1 MRLPRAPRAHSA
13 RVVPRRAAHPR
24 VGRPRSRRAAGVLA
38 LAALLTAPAAAA
50 HRAAAQESPAAAAPA
65 GERRHVAGRV
75 VRPGGDSVVAAPG
88 TWVTIH
94 RVGPDGAGPL
104 DSARTDAAGRY
115 AFDYRTSG
123 SERAVYFVSASYG
136 GIAYFSPPLTAR
148 SVTGDD
154 AEITVFDTTS
164 AAVPVTIRGRHLIVF
179 APRAGAGADG
189 RREVLEVYELSN
201 DSTVTGVS
209 GPAGAPLGS
218 SRPTW
223 AAVVPAGA
231 GDFRM
236 QQGDVAP
243 DAARLADG
251 RVEVYAPLAPG
262 LKQVSFSYTLP
273 PERFPLR
280 VPLERPTSVFE
291 VLLEG
296 QAGEVG
302 GARLREVSP
311 VAQEGR
317 NFRRFLAQDAPAS
330 AVATVSF
337 PKVALAT
344 TRSLYLAVVVT
355 LAGAAM
361 LLALARAAGRSR
373 RPALGAAG
381 PIFAPAGAPA
391 AAAAPA
397 AADPERLA
405 REIASLD
412 AAFARQR
419 GAGDEA
425 RAAYQA
431 RRDALKREL
440 TAALAV
446 RAERG

>member
-1 MRLPRAPRAHSA
+1 VA
-13 RVVPRRAAHPR
+13 
-24 VGRPRSRRAAGVLA
+24 RPRSRRPATGAIGLA
-38 LAALLTAPAAAA
+38 LAALLSLGATASP
-50 HRAAAQESPAAAAPA
+50 RGAAAQDSSAPDAPAPGAPA
-65 GERRHVAGRV
+65 GEARRVAGRV

-104 DSARTDAAGRY
+104 DSTRTDAAGRY
-115 AFDYRTSG
+115 AFAYRTSG
-123 SERAVYFVSASYG
+123 SERSVYFVSASYG

-164 AAVPVTIRGRHLIVF
+164 APVPITVRGRHLIVL
-179 APRAGAGADG
+179 APRAGSDG

-201 DSTVTGVS
+201 DTTVTAIS
-209 GPAGAPLGS
+209 GAPGAPLGGA
-218 SRPTW
+218 RPTW

-231 GDFRM
+231 RDFHM

-262 LKQVSFSYTLP
+262 LKQVSFSYTLAP
-273 PERFPLR
+273 QSFPLHA
-280 VPLERPTSVFE
+280 PLERPTSVLE
-291 VLLEG
+291 VLVEG
-296 QAGEVG
+296 KGGEVG

-337 PKVALAT
+337 PPVALAT
-344 TRSLYLAVVVT
+344 RRSLYVAVVVT

-361 LLALARAAGRSR
+361 LLALARAAGRGR
-373 RPALGAAG
+373 RPASGGAG
-381 PIFAPAGAPA
+381 PVFAPAGAPA
-391 AAAAPA
+391 PGAPA
-397 AADPERLA
+397 GDPDRLA

-419 GAGDEA
+419 GVSEEA
-425 RAAYQA
+425 RATYQA
-431 RRDALKREL
+431 RREALKRDL
-440 TAALAV
+440 TAALAA
-446 RAERG
+446 REGRG